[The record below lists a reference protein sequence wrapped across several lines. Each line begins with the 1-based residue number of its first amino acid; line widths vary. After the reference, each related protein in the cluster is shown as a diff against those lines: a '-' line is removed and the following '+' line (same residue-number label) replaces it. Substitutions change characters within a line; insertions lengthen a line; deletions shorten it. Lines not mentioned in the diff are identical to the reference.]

1 MYILMDINKYALQ
14 VTAFLLVVTHYWLM
28 WQHWDGLH
36 CDVECAVE
44 LICLAFEKVRGV
56 MTLRA
61 CADKCFLLFT
71 FSHIQRSPLA
81 HTLQMDGQYMDIYV
95 DYKMLSGKARSLK

>member
-1 MYILMDINKYALQ
+1 
-14 VTAFLLVVTHYWLM
+14 M
-28 WQHWDGLH
+28 WQWRDGLH
-36 CDVECAVE
+36 RVVECALE
-44 LICLAFEKVRGV
+44 LICLALPKVRGV

-81 HTLQMDGQYMDIYV
+81 HTPQMDGRCMDIYV
-95 DYKMLSGKARSLK
+95 DYKVLTGEARSLE